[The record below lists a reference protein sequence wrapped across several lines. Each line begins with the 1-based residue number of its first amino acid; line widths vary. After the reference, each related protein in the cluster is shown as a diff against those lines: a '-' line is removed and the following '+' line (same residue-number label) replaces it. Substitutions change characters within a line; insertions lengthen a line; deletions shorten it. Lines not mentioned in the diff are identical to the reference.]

1 MKLLSIGN
9 SFSVD
14 AQRWL
19 YALAQENGIELQL
32 GNLYIGGCSLQR
44 HWKNIETDAADY
56 TYYVNSAF
64 EGCPM
69 SIAAALALDTWDVI
83 TLQQASHVSG
93 EPQSYIPYLTDIAA
107 YVRAAQPQ
115 AKLYFHQTWAY
126 EVDSDHPCFK
136 TYNNDQGEMY
146 RRLRDASM
154 MATKLIDAEL
164 LPVGTVIQA
173 LRRELPEFDYPNG
186 GVSLNRDGFHLSQD
200 YGRFAAA
207 ATWLYTLFGGP
218 ITAEGMEQYGFDTAL
233 LDRILETVKQTV
245 DGEKTN

>member
-14 AQRWL
+14 AQRWVHT
-19 YALAQENGIELQL
+19 LAEQNDIDLQT
-32 GNLYIGGCSLQR
+32 GNLYIGGCSLHR
-44 HWKNIETDAADY
+44 HWDNIEANAADY
-56 TYYVNSAF
+56 VYYVNGET

-69 SIAAALALDTWDVI
+69 SIAAALAMDTWDVI

-107 YVRAAQPQ
+107 TVRAAQPQ

-126 EVDSDHPCFK
+126 EVDSEHPCFK
-136 TYNNDQGEMY
+136 TYNNDQAEMY
-146 RRLRDASM
+146 RRLQDASL

-164 LPVGTVIQA
+164 LPVGTVIQT

-186 GVSLNRDGFHLSQD
+186 GMSLNRDGFHLSAD

-207 ATWLYTLFGGP
+207 ATWLYTLFRQP
-218 ITAEGMEQYGFDTAL
+218 IAVDGMAQYDFDTAL
-233 LDRILETVKQTV
+233 LEKIVAVVKCTV
-245 DGEKTN
+245 DGE